1 MYTLTPSGVCAKQIQ
16 FDVDAEGRLN
26 NVRFM
31 GGCPGNLEAICRL
44 LDGMDAKD
52 AVGRMQGITCGKKPT
67 SCPDQLAQAVQKVL
81 NGNGESMRSRP
92 GSSAGMTFGLGNP
105 FA

>member
-1 MYTLTPSGVCAKQIQ
+1 MYTLTPVGVCAKQIQ
-16 FDVDAEGRLN
+16 FDIDTEGQLKS
-26 NVRFM
+26 VRFM

-44 LDGMDAKD
+44 LEGQDAKE
-52 AVGRMQGITCGKKPT
+52 AVARMQGITCGKKPT

-81 NGNGESMRSRP
+81 DGNGEAMRSRP
-92 GSSAGMTFGLGNP
+92 GSAVGMSLGLGNP